1 MQIKEVSK
9 RTGLTVKTIRFY
21 EARGLI
27 APLQERRN
35 GRSFR
40 DYREEDVAQLQMVA
54 VLRKCL
60 FSIEQIKTM
69 LEHPELTPDIFTEYR
84 EVLLAQRD
92 LLQVLAEKAETV
104 EPESLK
110 DPETLVEKMTAA
122 AEPLP
127 LPKIDVHPRFRYL
140 DGMSDIEWELAQRKK
155 MYRKKQSKENVDM
168 AMHVAMSGAQYRKA
182 CARDLGPGN
191 EQRFA
196 ILQML
201 HDNDE

>member
-9 RTGLTVKTIRFY
+9 RTGLTIKTIRFY

-35 GRSFR
+35 GRNFR

-54 VLRKCL
+54 ILRKCL

-69 LEHPELTPDIFTEYR
+69 LEHPELTSDIFTEYR

-92 LLQVLAEKAETV
+92 LLTSLAEKAETV
-104 EPESLK
+104 EPASLK
-110 DPETLVEKMTAA
+110 GPEILVEKMTAVA
-122 AEPLP
+122 DPLP
-127 LPKIDVHPRFRYL
+127 LPKLDVHPHFRYL

-155 MYRKKQSKENVDM
+155 QQRKKQNEENVDM

-201 HDNDE
+201 RNKDD